1 MWHFQKIDLL
11 DRLAGFKYIAFVG
24 AGGKTSLCEHL
35 GMRAAAEGRR
45 VLLTTTT
52 KIWAKEPYITLA
64 DKGSAE
70 ATTAGPVRAGKT
82 VEDGKLTGLDEKEI
96 EGLGRGYD
104 LVLIEADGAKGLPL
118 KYPAAYEP
126 VIPAFSDHVVV
137 VAGLDALGATVADK
151 VFRHDLFAEAAG
163 LGQDATITPDVFL
176 RLFAADALMK
186 GTGAERCTV
195 VLNKFDAA
203 EDRKQARSV
212 ARDIAGQVKCRNV
225 VVAAVKHK
233 LFYQVQEQK

>member
-1 MWHFQKIDLL
+1 MWHFQRIDLP

-24 AGGKTSLCEHL
+24 AGGKTSLCEYL
-35 GMRAAAEGRR
+35 GMHAAAEGRR

-64 DKGSAE
+64 GKGSAE
-70 ATTAGPVRAGKT
+70 ATTHRLTRAGKA
-82 VEDGKLTGLDEKEI
+82 VENGKLTGLDGNEI
-96 EGLGRGYD
+96 EGLGQTYD

-137 VAGLDALGATVADK
+137 VAGLDALGATVAQK
-151 VFRHDLFAEAAG
+151 VFRHDLFVEAAG

-176 RLFAADALMK
+176 RLFAKDALMK
-186 GTGAERCTV
+186 GIGAERCTV
-195 VLNKFDAA
+195 VLNKFDAT
-203 EDRKQARSV
+203 EDREQAWAV
-212 ARDIAGQVKCRNV
+212 ARDIAGQVRCRNV
-225 VVAAVKHK
+225 VVAAVKHRV
-233 LFYQVQEQK
+233 FYQVQ